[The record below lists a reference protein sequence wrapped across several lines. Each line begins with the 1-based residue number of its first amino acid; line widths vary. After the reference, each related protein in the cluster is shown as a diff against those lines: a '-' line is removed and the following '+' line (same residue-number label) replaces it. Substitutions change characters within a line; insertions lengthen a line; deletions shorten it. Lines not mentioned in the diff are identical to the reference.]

1 MNDAQWRALQEFK
14 TDFKSQVSAW
24 QAQIEEAGLLD
35 QLQSLQK
42 RAADRDGVPLY
53 SLDTPLVYN
62 SALDDIQKT
71 DDIRIILIGDNPG
84 KDEQLARNRRYLVGQ
99 SGKIADGFFRKNPEL
114 NIDFRKNVLILNKT
128 PLHTAKTKE
137 LALIIKE
144 GNPLFAEIIEE
155 SQIRLARAT
164 VRLHR
169 ALYEADDTG
178 NPCKLWLIGYA
189 ELRERGLFSVY
200 RDALNAAYAECS
212 ARAAPAPISV
222 SAPSERKSGC
232 ASQVFVYQHFS
243 MNRFLIDLKERSH
256 SSLSLAENI
265 EHVGRAHRKDILGW

>member
-1 MNDAQWRALQEFK
+1 MNDAQWQALQEFK
-14 TDFKSQVSAW
+14 ADFKSQINTW
-24 QAQIEEAGLLD
+24 QRQIEEAGLLEA
-35 QLQSLQK
+35 LRNLQK
-42 RAADRDGVPLY
+42 KAADKDGVPSY

-144 GNPLFAEIIEE
+144 GAPLFGKIIRQ
-155 SQIRLARAT
+155 SQVWFACAT

-169 ALYEADDTG
+169 ALYGADDTG
-178 NPCKLWLIGYA
+178 TPCQLWLIGYA

-200 RDALNAAYAECS
+200 RDTLNKAYAGS
-212 ARAAPAPISV
+212 
-222 SAPSERKSGC
+222 SAPSGSPDC

-243 MNRFLIDLKERSH
+243 MNRFLIDLKEKSEA
-256 SSLSLAENI
+256 SLSLAENI
-265 EHVGRAHRKDILGW
+265 EKVGLMHRKDILGR

>member
-1 MNDAQWRALQEFK
+1 M
-14 TDFKSQVSAW
+14 
-24 QAQIEEAGLLD
+24 
-35 QLQSLQK
+35 
-42 RAADRDGVPLY
+42 
-53 SLDTPLVYN
+53 YN
-62 SALDDIQKT
+62 SALDDIQKA

-84 KDEQLARNRRYLVGQ
+84 KDEQLACNRRYLVGQ

-144 GNPLFAEIIEE
+144 GNPLFAEIIRE
-155 SQIRLARAT
+155 SQVWFARAT

-169 ALYEADDTG
+169 ALYDADDTG

-200 RDALNAAYAECS
+200 RDTLNSAYAEC
-212 ARAAPAPISV
+212 PAPS
-222 SAPSERKSGC
+222 SGRPNC
-232 ASQVFVYQHFS
+232 ASQVFVFQHFS
-243 MNRFLIDLKERSH
+243 MNRFLIDLKERAD
-256 SSLSLAENI
+256 SSLSLAKNI
-265 EHVGRAHRKDILGW
+265 EQVGLAHRKDILGR

>member
-1 MNDAQWRALQEFK
+1 MNDVQWQALRDFK
-14 TDFKSQVSAW
+14 ADFKSRISAW
-24 QAQIEEAGLLD
+24 QRQIEKAGILEE
-35 QLQSLQK
+35 LQSLQK
-42 RAADRDGVPLY
+42 KAADRDAVPPY
-53 SLDTPLVYN
+53 SLDTPFVYN
-62 SALDDIQKT
+62 GALDDIQKT

-84 KDEQLARNRRYLVGQ
+84 KDEQLACNRRYLVGQ

-144 GNPLFAEIIEE
+144 GKPLFAEIIRE
-155 SQIRLARAT
+155 SQVWFARAT

-169 ALYEADDTG
+169 ALYDADDTG

-200 RDALNAAYAECS
+200 RDTLNAAYAEC
-212 ARAAPAPISV
+212 PAQSV
-222 SAPSERKSGC
+222 SASLERKSGC

-243 MNRFLIDLKERSH
+243 MNRFLIDLKERAD

-265 EHVGRAHRKDILGW
+265 EQVGLAHRKDILGR